1 MSVEEALFEEL
12 RVAQSEISELR
23 ESLGDAMA
31 SIRFEDKSWLALFG
45 LTDFDKLEGMSIQEV
60 QEIAER
66 MRVKT
71 ALGGLYK
78 RGADLHTGYT
88 WARGINIP
96 GIEAKGTSGRP
107 SALRAFYRRNYEEL
121 FSSSAHAELQKCRYT
136 DGNILA
142 LCVPGEQVRF
152 IPFSEVQDVKINP
165 EFPSEIWAYLREWTP
180 DTAKPNQKQQFWYYT
195 KRYTGNKQDSYLTGG
210 KRIKVARGVI
220 VDKGFN
226 KQKGWVLGIPDVA
239 AAAPWIEAYNE
250 IMQYGRVVNEALSRM
265 LYKIVSPTKKAA
277 SNASAKVA
285 NMKGHGNT
293 ASMAGEGAD
302 VTAISTAGKGYD
314 FTSAR
319 PVGAEGAAALNVS
332 LAEFLSDTS
341 AAGSSYGALA
351 ALAPS
356 VQNAMIFMQ
365 NEWIDFYTEIFDAYS
380 LPVPEMSF
388 DPITEPDLYRLVQ
401 AITLGSTAL
410 SDEEYRKTVLDAFN
424 IDGNAAEIPPTL
436 EARGVAAQQAAS
448 PDQGRNSPAGST
460 DSGQRNDQ
468 RSDTISEALSAM
480 KLDEFRELVERMEA
494 ATANSR

>member
-1 MSVEEALFEEL
+1 MSVEKALFEEL
-12 RVAQSEISELR
+12 EATKAELGELR
-23 ESLGDAMA
+23 EEFGSAMA
-31 SIRFEDKSWLALFG
+31 SIRFEDRSWLKLFG
-45 LTDFDKLEGMSIQEV
+45 LEDFDQLEGMSIKEV
-60 QEIAER
+60 QEIAQR

-78 RGADLHTGYT
+78 RGADLHTGYV

-121 FSSSAHAELQKCRYT
+121 FSSGAHAELQKCRYT
-136 DGNILA
+136 DGNVLA
-142 LCVPGEQVRF
+142 LCVPGETVRF
-152 IPFSEVQDVKINP
+152 VPFSEIQNVKVNP
-165 EFPSEIWAYLREWTP
+165 EFPSEVWAYLREWTP
-180 DTAKPNQKQQFWYYT
+180 VAEKPGERTQLWYYT
-195 KRYTGNKQDSYLTGG
+195 KRYTGKKQDSYLTGG

-239 AAAPWIEAYNE
+239 AAAPWVESYNE
-250 IMQYGRVVNEALSRM
+250 IMQYGRVVNESLSKL
-265 LYKIVSPTKKAA
+265 LYKIISPTKKAA
-277 SNASAKVA
+277 ANASAKVA
-285 NMKGHGNT
+285 GSKGHGNT
-293 ASMAGEGAD
+293 ASMVEGAD
-302 VTAISTAGKGYD
+302 IQAISTAGKGYD

-319 PVGAEGAAALNVS
+319 PVGAEAAAALNVS

-365 NEWIDFYTEIFDAYS
+365 NEWIDFYTEVFDAYS

-388 DPITEPDLYRLVQ
+388 DPITEPDLYRFVQ
-401 AITLGSTAL
+401 AVTLGSTAM
-410 SDEEYRKTVLDAFN
+410 SDEEYRKKILDGFN
-424 IDGNAAEIPPTL
+424 IDGDAASIPPTL
-436 EARGVAAQQAAS
+436 AARSAAAKQASS
-448 PDQGRNSPAGST
+448 PDQGRNSPAGAT
-460 DSGQRNDQ
+460 DSGEKNDL
-468 RSDTISEALSAM
+468 RTDNISEALAAM

-494 ATANSR
+494 ASANGR

>member
-1 MSVEEALFEEL
+1 MSVEKALFEEL
-12 RVAQSEISELR
+12 EATKAELG
-23 ESLGDAMA
+23 ELKEEFGSAMA
-31 SIRFEDKSWLALFG
+31 SIRFEDRSWLKLFG
-45 LTDFDKLEGMSIQEV
+45 LEDFDQLEGMSIKEV
-60 QEIAER
+60 QEIAQR

-78 RGADLHTGYT
+78 RGADLHTGYV

-96 GIEAKGTSGRP
+96 GTESKASSGRP

-136 DGNILA
+136 DGNVLA
-142 LCVPGEQVRF
+142 LCVPGEMVRF
-152 IPFSEVQDVKINP
+152 IPFSEIQNVKVNP
-165 EFPSEIWAYLREWTP
+165 EFPSEVWAYLREWTP
-180 DTAKPNQKQQFWYYT
+180 VAEKPQERTQLWYYT
-195 KRYTGNKQDSYLTGG
+195 KRYSGKKQTSYLTGG
-210 KRIKVARGVI
+210 KRINVARGVI

-250 IMQYGRVVNEALSRM
+250 IMQYGRVVNESLSKL

-277 SNASAKVA
+277 QNATARVA
-285 NMKGHGNT
+285 GAKGHGNT
-293 ASMAGEGAD
+293 ASFTGEGAD
-302 VTAISTAGKGYD
+302 IQAISTAGKGYD

-365 NEWIDFYTEIFDAYS
+365 NEWIDFYTEIFDVYNLS
-380 LPVPEMSF
+380 LPEMSF

-410 SDEEYRKTVLDAFN
+410 SDEEYRGEILDAFN
-424 IDGNAAEIPPTL
+424 IEGDKSAIPETL
-436 EARGVAAQQAAS
+436 KARSVAAKQAAS
-448 PDQGRNSPAGST
+448 PDQGQNNQAGST
-460 DSGQRNDQ
+460 DSGAKNDQ
-468 RSDTISEALSAM
+468 RTDNISEALSAM
-480 KLDEFRELVERMEA
+480 KLDEFRSLVERMEVA
-494 ATANSR
+494 VNSR